1 MNHDVGVTICFNCSC
16 GMEKMPSTSP
26 RKEKHMSMHHLL
38 LEVPI
43 YIVRVRRRS
52 FIPPR
57 CQSPRYVSRTDYR
70 LFKTNAKDNYFLLI
84 WNVWGIEVPHDSI
97 ANLQTFERW
106 IDLPWF
112 PHNSWRDR
120 ALIWILVYPRG
131 RKCGRRHTQPWLCL
145 GSYVHA

>member
-1 MNHDVGVTICFNCSC
+1 
-16 GMEKMPSTSP
+16 
-26 RKEKHMSMHHLL
+26 MSMHHLL

-84 WNVWGIEVPHDSI
+84 WNV
-97 ANLQTFERW
+97 
-106 IDLPWF
+106 
-112 PHNSWRDR
+112 
-120 ALIWILVYPRG
+120 
-131 RKCGRRHTQPWLCL
+131 
-145 GSYVHA
+145 